1 MHVPYCRMHS
11 TSFRKKKKLLGLY
24 GDSFRLKPTS
34 FLFINLKKI
43 AVARKKEMAKKGLLA
58 SHELNGMSR
67 EIKKNRYTLLQKRT
81 INILRITTSSSP
93 D

>member
-58 SHELNGMSR
+58 SHELNAGRCQEKSR
-67 EIKKNRYTLLQKRT
+67 RIGIPYFKKGL
-81 INILRITTSSSP
+81 
-93 D
+93 